1 VAFSAA
7 RRLIVAKIIGIS
19 MNGISMGYRLGGSM
33 QEKIWKGGEIYHWG
47 LSEHM
52 TACRWLFRV
61 YDTGC

>member
-19 MNGISMGYRLGGSM
+19 MNGISMGYRLGSSM
-33 QEKIWKGGEIYHWG
+33 QEKIWKRKEIYHWG

-52 TACRWLFRV
+52 TACR
-61 YDTGC
+61 